1 MNKHQSTNSFFEK
14 KIRSMS
20 NENVLLF
27 EDDAEDLDLQDRSFG
42 IITNLMV
49 LRANG
54 EVLRIQQ
61 ASFVIVL

>member
-1 MNKHQSTNSFFEK
+1 MLS
-14 KIRSMS
+14 
-20 NENVLLF
+20 F

-42 IITNLMV
+42 NITKLMV